1 MKSFIYPVT
10 LSVLAVGLVYMAFA
24 DNQIEP
30 VKSTSFRHAVFFKF
44 KEDAPKE
51 EVTKIENAFVALE
64 TKIDL
69 IADFE
74 WGTSESV
81 ENLNDGFTHCF
92 FVTFKNKT
100 DLKAYIVHPEH
111 KDFVKLLGDNVDNV
125 FVFDYAAK

>member
-10 LSVLAVGLVYMAFA
+10 LSVLAVGLAYMAFA